1 MNELIKLGATLYTK
15 DGMDIHTSGHASREE
30 QKIMLNL
37 IKPKYFMPAHGE
49 LFMRVAHKK
58 TAMTLGISD
67 RNIFLT
73 DNGSIIDIDPERNIR
88 KHKYKLKL
96 EEIIVDGQ

>member
-58 TAMTLGISD
+58 TAMTLGIPD
-67 RNIFLT
+67 KNIFLT

-88 KHKYKLKL
+88 KNKYKLKL